1 VRYDLIAGKLIQEE
15 ADLGLIIHEE
25 RFTYQD
31 RGLEI
36 VQDLGDFWEK
46 KSGLP
51 IPLGAIAVRRDMDR
65 NLQIE
70 IDKTLRKSLALSWG
84 NPEKAQKYILENSQE
99 KNLEVVQ
106 AHINLYVN
114 SFTDDLGAE
123 GKKAV
128 LELQKQAVQAGIL
141 PSERNDLFLEE

>member
-1 VRYDLIAGKLIQEE
+1 
-15 ADLGLIIHEE
+15 
-25 RFTYQD
+25 
-31 RGLEI
+31 
-36 VQDLGDFWEK
+36 
-46 KSGLP
+46 
-51 IPLGAIAVRRDMDR
+51 DMDR